1 MTATGIIKTLLVQA
15 SIGQN
20 PENKSVK
27 ELMSEMKLAL
37 TTRSIEKARALSASY
52 MRGYNQRKREEQEG
66 MPQVQI
72 ATLQEAV
79 AQPAE

>member
-1 MTATGIIKTLLVQA
+1 
-15 SIGQN
+15 
-20 PENKSVK
+20 
-27 ELMSEMKLAL
+27 MSDMKLAL